1 MSTNPVVTL
10 SEEMPDNL
18 IEDEELDFDSDSVV
32 DFDYEDEDEDFFVL
46 NNDDEVS
53 ADDKASIRKHYY
65 PYFRGGNGTN
75 EDDYC

>member
-46 NNDDEVS
+46 NNDD
-53 ADDKASIRKHYY
+53 
-65 PYFRGGNGTN
+65 
-75 EDDYC
+75 

>member
-53 ADDKASIRKHYY
+53 ADDKASIRKH
-65 PYFRGGNGTN
+65 
-75 EDDYC
+75 